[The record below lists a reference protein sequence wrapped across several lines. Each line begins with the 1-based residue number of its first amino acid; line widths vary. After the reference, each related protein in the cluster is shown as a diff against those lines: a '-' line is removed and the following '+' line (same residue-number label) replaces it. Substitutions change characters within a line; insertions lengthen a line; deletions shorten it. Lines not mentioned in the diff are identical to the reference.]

1 MIMDPAR
8 ALMHETFVTEGIFCT
23 NSVHSIQ
30 NVVTFVTTEK
40 SSSRTISSRYS
51 VMEGSLEGEMVGV
64 VKVGFEV
71 GRTLGVWEG
80 SDIDGSLVGSEK
92 DGE

>member
-1 MIMDPAR
+1 
-8 ALMHETFVTEGIFCT
+8 
-23 NSVHSIQ
+23 
-30 NVVTFVTTEK
+30 
-40 SSSRTISSRYS
+40 
-51 VMEGSLEGEMVGV
+51 MEGNLEGEMVGV